1 MREDKEDFAAA
12 AVAEVARSHPGA
24 PSAVRA
30 VDVRVLPRAMAKP
43 APGFLERVFGA
54 TAAPRSALGGALVFA
69 HTDMSLPL
77 VEEAHF
83 WGATAADAV
92 CRARGDAGA
101 VFRLNTPARALVQT
115 DAQEELALATPTL

>member
-1 MREDKEDFAAA
+1 
-12 AVAEVARSHPGA
+12 
-24 PSAVRA
+24 
-30 VDVRVLPRAMAKP
+30 MAKP

>member
-1 MREDKEDFAAA
+1 
-12 AVAEVARSHPGA
+12 
-24 PSAVRA
+24 
-30 VDVRVLPRAMAKP
+30 
-43 APGFLERVFGA
+43 
-54 TAAPRSALGGALVFA
+54 
-69 HTDMSLPL
+69 MSLPL

-115 DAQEELALATPTL
+115 DAQEEPRSRDADALSFFVLL